1 MMGFDLSD
9 INASDTVVYLNG
21 DGSYST
27 VPEPGVNYREPTEN
41 RAQRRARRA
50 QERREIKRLTKNLF
64 EEI

>member
-9 INASDTVVYLNG
+9 INASDTVVYLNE
-21 DGSYST
+21 DGSYSHT
-27 VPEPGVNYREPTEN
+27 PAPGVNYHEPTEN

-64 EEI
+64 EEM